1 MRFRGE
7 KKKKEKI
14 DVMIVVCCEII
25 CSQLHMIF
33 NNLNK
38 NILKKTPKK
47 ETSIKKKAVVDADC
61 AGLFFWDK
69 VRFYRFI

>member
-14 DVMIVVCCEII
+14 DVMIVHIV
-25 CSQLHMIF
+25 F

-38 NILKKTPKK
+38 NILKKSPKK
-47 ETSIKKKAVVDADC
+47 ETSAIKKKAVVDADC